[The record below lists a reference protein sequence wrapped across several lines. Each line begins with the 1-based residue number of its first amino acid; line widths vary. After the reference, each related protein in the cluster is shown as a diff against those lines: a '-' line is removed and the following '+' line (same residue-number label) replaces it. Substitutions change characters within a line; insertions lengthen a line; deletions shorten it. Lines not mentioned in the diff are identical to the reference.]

1 MKNLLLTLMLA
12 VLTTFTYAQLGCSP
26 DPQFIAPG
34 IYPDTATGLSDAF
47 VGQSYSENIT
57 IIVPVDTPVDAG
69 PPFGNVVADFVSI
82 ELTNV
87 TGLPPNFTYA
97 CDPPNCIFPGATTK
111 CAEVYSTTDP
121 TISDIGFYPI
131 TFECIAHLEAPVPV
145 IGTIN
150 VDCTYVESGYSIEI
164 VDNMTSVINQFNS
177 QTFELRSPTPNPVIK
192 QAQIQFVLGESDDI
206 VFSIYNLLGKQVYLR
221 KIKANRGLNTV
232 DVNTSSYSEGLYLY
246 SINNANAVLTK
257 RMIVKN

>member
-1 MKNLLLTLMLA
+1 MKKLLLILIMAFATLLA
-12 VLTTFTYAQLGCSP
+12 YSQSGCSP
-26 DPQFIAPG
+26 DPQFTAAG

-47 VGQSYSENIT
+47 VAQAYSENIT
-57 IIVPVDTPVDAG
+57 IIVPLDTAVDVPV
-69 PPFGNVVADFVSI
+69 FGAITADFLSI

-97 CDPPNCIFPGATTK
+97 CDPPNCTFPGATTK
-111 CAEVYSTTDP
+111 CAEVYSTTNP

-131 TFECIAHLEAPVPV
+131 TFECIAHLTAPL
-145 IGTIN
+145 IGN

-164 VDNMTSVINQFNS
+164 VDNTTSVINQFNN
-177 QTFELRSPTPNPVIK
+177 QTFQLRSPIPNPVVK
-192 QAQIQFVLGESDDI
+192 QAQIQFVLGQSDDI

-232 DVNTSSYSEGLYLY
+232 DVNTSSYPEGLYLY

>member
-47 VGQSYSENIT
+47 VAQAYSENIT
-57 IIVPVDTPVDAG
+57 IIVPVDTAVDFMG
-69 PPFGNVVADFVSI
+69 QSIVADFLSI

-87 TGLPPNFTYA
+87 TGLPSNFAYA
-97 CDPPNCIFPGATTK
+97 CDPPNCIFPGASTK

-131 TFECIAHLEAPVPV
+131 TFECIAHLEANVLT
-145 IGTIN
+145 TIN

-232 DVNTSSYSEGLYLY
+232 NVNTSSYPEGLYLY